1 MIPFIGLGES
11 SFITLFNQ
19 GEEFLI
25 ICISILVNLVFHS
38 SDFVYLFPKELNVS
52 LFMKSK
58 CSKFLRKPRGIY
70 EKSPRLT
77 IPIKM
82 RNR

>member
-58 CSKFLRKPRGIY
+58 CSKFPRNLKGFT
-70 EKSPRLT
+70 KKVPD
-77 IPIKM
+77 
-82 RNR
+82 